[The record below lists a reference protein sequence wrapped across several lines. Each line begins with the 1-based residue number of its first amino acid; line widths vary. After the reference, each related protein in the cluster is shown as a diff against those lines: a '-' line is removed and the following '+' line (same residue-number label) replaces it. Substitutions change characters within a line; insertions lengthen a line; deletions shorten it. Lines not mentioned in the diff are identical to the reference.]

1 MKSLLLPITGAAL
14 VLFLTGCM
22 VGPNYHPPTT
32 KVPATYGELKAG
44 ASSSS
49 SENSSVTTPTQP
61 TLEKWWT
68 TLQDPML
75 DSLIDRAVRG
85 NLDLRLAQARVR
97 EARAQRGI
105 VQADLFPTVNASGSY
120 QRSRASRNVGAI
132 PGGSG
137 SQPLGIEGDLYDVGF
152 DASWEIDVFG
162 GVRRG
167 IEAANADIAAQ
178 VENRRD
184 VLVTLLAEVA
194 RNYVELRSSQ
204 RQATI
209 ARGNLQAQQETLE
222 LTRVRFTAGLVSDLD
237 VARAEAQV
245 QTTAS
250 QIPALEI
257 SSQQS
262 VHLLSVLLGQEP
274 NALVPELRRETSIP
288 PSPPVVPVG
297 LPSELLRRRP
307 DVRRAEREIAG
318 ATARIGVATA
328 DLYPKFSIT
337 GLLGLQSSKVG
348 NLGDSGSH
356 YWSIIPGVSLPIFNF
371 GRIRSNIAVQNAR
384 EEQALITYEQTV
396 LTGLREVE
404 DALVAFSKDQTRRQT
419 LANAVTANRRAVDLA
434 NQLYRQGLT
443 DFLSVLQAQRDL
455 FASEDALIQIDRN
468 VSSDFVA
475 LYKALGGGWEIE
487 TLAGTG
493 LPNGKAGSR
502 TIDVTVQQTQGKDEQ
517 TTKTNERK

>member
-1 MKSLLLPITGAAL
+1 MKSLLLPTIVVLL
-14 VLFLTGCM
+14 VAFLTGCM
-22 VGPNYHPPTT
+22 VGPNYHPPKT
-32 KVPATYGELKAG
+32 KVPTNYGGSTSTGTDAG
-44 ASSSS
+44 TA
-49 SENSSVTTPTQP
+49 EVFQ
-61 TLEKWWT
+61 KWWT

-75 DSLIDRAVRG
+75 NSLVDRAVRA
-85 NLDLRLAQARVR
+85 NPDLRIAQARVR
-97 EARAQRGI
+97 EARAQRG
-105 VQADLFPTVNASGSY
+105 VVNADLYPQVNASGSY
-120 QRSRASRNVGAI
+120 QRRRISENAFATQGTGNSPNVDGNLFQAS
-132 PGGSG
+132 
-137 SQPLGIEGDLYDVGF
+137 F

-167 IEAANADIAAQ
+167 IEAANADLAAEI
-178 VENRRD
+178 ENRRD

-204 RQATI
+204 RQAAI
-209 ARGNLQAQQETLE
+209 ARANLQAQQETLE

-250 QIPALEI
+250 QIPALETL
-257 SSQQS
+257 SRQS
-262 VHLLSVLLGQEP
+262 IHLLSVLVGQEP
-274 NALVPELRRETSIP
+274 TALVPELTSETPIP

-307 DVRRAEREIAG
+307 DVRRAERQIAG

-337 GLLGLQSSKVG
+337 GLIGLQSSKVG
-348 NLGDSGSH
+348 NLGDSGSTF
-356 YWSIIPGVSLPIFNF
+356 WSIIPGVSLPIFNF
-371 GRIRSNIAVQNAR
+371 GKIRSNIAVQNAR
-384 EEQALITYEQTV
+384 EEQALVTYEQTV

-419 LANAVTANRRAVDLA
+419 LAEAVAANRRAVDLA

-455 FASEDALIQIDRN
+455 FVSEDALVQIDRN
-468 VSSDFVA
+468 VSSDSVA

-487 TLAGTG
+487 ALAGDG
-493 LPNGKAGSR
+493 KPGGKAGNRS
-502 TIDVTVQQTQGKDEQ
+502 IDVTAKASQ